1 MKYGLPLLLIAISC
15 TGSLTDEQRKKMREN
30 MEMNEIK
37 KVTEA
42 QITDAAF
49 QLGRQVA
56 VEVSKVDKTL
66 TNPDALDSIA
76 QVYQVEIIRLQ
87 VGNENLRMVER
98 QILEAYQ
105 AAAGS
110 DNIQKLGPDSL
121 LYTKPLWREHP
132 DGSTEFLKALG
143 VRMTRKQIVTSIH

>member
-30 MEMNEIK
+30 MELNEIK

-66 TNPDALDSIA
+66 TNSDALDSIA
-76 QVYQVEIIRLQ
+76 QVYQVEIISLQ

-143 VRMTRKQIVTSIH
+143 VRMTRKQIVTAIH

>member
-30 MEMNEIK
+30 MELNEIK

-76 QVYQVEIIRLQ
+76 QVYQVEIIRLH

-143 VRMTRKQIVTSIH
+143 VRMTRKQIVTAIH